1 MFSTERGFGTWDP
14 FREFERVLDDVNR
27 AFARGRTGIAG
38 SEPPINVWA
47 NDESVMLTAQL
58 PGIEPGGIEISVVG
72 DTVTLSGKRSEP
84 DRQDG
89 GWLRRERGDLA
100 FTRSVQ
106 LPFAVDPERAEARCV
121 KGVLYLALR
130 RPDEQKPKKITVKA
144 A

>member
-1 MFSTERGFGTWDP
+1 MFYTDRGFSTWDP

-27 AFARGRTGIAG
+27 AFARGRTGLAG
-38 SEPPINVWA
+38 DEPAINVWA

-58 PGIEPGGIEISVVG
+58 PGIDPAGIEISVVG
-72 DTVTLSGKRSEP
+72 DTVTLSGKRPASEGE
-84 DRQDG
+84 D
-89 GWLRRERGDLA
+89 GWLRRERGDVA

-121 KGVLYLALR
+121 KGILYVALR

>member
-1 MFSTERGFGTWDP
+1 MFYNDRGFGTWDP

-27 AFARGRTGIAG
+27 AFARGRTGLAG
-38 SEPPINVWA
+38 DPPINVWA
-47 NDESVMLTAQL
+47 NDESVMLTAEL
-58 PGIEPGGIEISVVG
+58 PGLDPGSIEISVVG
-72 DTVTLSGKRSEP
+72 DTVTLSGKRTAPAE
-84 DRQDG
+84 DAG

-106 LPFAVDPERAEARCV
+106 LPFAVDPERAEARCA
-121 KGVLYLALR
+121 KGILYVALR